1 MSNKTSALYKFDNF
15 CLDTNQ
21 KCLLYADAPVSLT
34 PKAYQTLLVLIRS
47 RGQIVEK
54 ETLLN
59 EVWADTFVE
68 ETTLAQNILTLRK
81 ALGTFQK
88 EKEFIV
94 TIPRRGYRFVAEVQE
109 LLNDEEILVI
119 EKHTRTHIIAEQ
131 NRIHDS
137 TDTETGETAIV
148 ISKKS
153 SANNFITPKHIAVA
167 GLCILFLVT
176 GSLSTW
182 YFIRRES
189 FADSQIQKSR
199 VETLVSDMDVKN
211 AVISP
216 NGKYLALVKEKDAG
230 QSLNLRQIENG
241 NTIEIVP
248 KINGNFIGAAF
259 SPDSEQIYYSVYE
272 NSEPNKFSVGTL
284 YKLPIPGGASQKI
297 LSDID
302 SPPSLSPDKN
312 RIAFMRRNPESK
324 ETVLIIAEIDG
335 KNERILAVRQG
346 EEAFT
351 NAGAAWS
358 PDGKALSTTVNHF
371 ENDKK
376 SVQVA
381 VVNVETGEQKIVS
394 RQNWNWAGQT
404 VWRKDGKGIIVAA
417 YRETSPTLSDEL
429 WLIAYPDGNATYL
442 NTGINGVSG
451 ISLNSESDSIVAIQT
466 DKLTCFLS
474 ASLDN
479 FRKSNHISTRI
490 GDACLLP
497 FGADWTNDGKIVYST
512 AEDGNADIWTTNEDG
527 GGKKQLTSDESA
539 EIVPTISKDGRFLI
553 FLSNRS
559 GKMNVWRA
567 NADGT
572 NPVQLTDNENVRDA
586 IIAPDSNTIYYLAQ
600 NSENTF
606 ETLWKISINGE
617 NKTQITAQMTKS
629 PRISPDGK
637 TIACYFPNAKNKM
650 SLTLLSSET
659 GEVLRYIETPPNDNI
674 PFLDWSK
681 DGGKLFLILQERKV
695 FSLWKLALNDGN
707 AEKMR
712 EWENDAIFRFVISK
726 DGERVFYEV
735 GTEINSVVLF
745 KSLATAE

>member
-88 EKEFIV
+88 EKEFIA

>member
-34 PKAYQTLLVLIRS
+34 PKAYQTLLVLIRL

-88 EKEFIV
+88 EKEFIA

-216 NGKYLALVKEKDAG
+216 NGKYLAPVKEKDAG

>member
-1 MSNKTSALYKFDNF
+1 MSNKTLALYKFDDF

-21 KCLLYADAPVSLT
+21 RCLLYGDAPVSLT
-34 PKAYQTLLVLIRS
+34 PKAYQTLCVLIRL

-81 ALGTFQK
+81 TLGTFQK

-119 EKHTRTHIIAEQ
+119 EKHTRTHIITEQ

-137 TDTETGETAIV
+137 TDTKTDETAIV
-148 ISKKS
+148 ISKNS
-153 SANNFITPKHIAVA
+153 SAKNFITPKHFAFA
-167 GLCILFLVT
+167 SLCLLFLAT
-176 GSLSTW
+176 GCLSTW
-182 YFIRRES
+182 YFMRKES
-189 FADSQIQKSR
+189 FTDSQSQKSR
-199 VETLVSDMDVKN
+199 FETLVSDADIKN

-216 NGKYLALVKEKDAG
+216 NGKYLALVKQKDAG

-248 KINGNFIGAAF
+248 KINGNFIGAVF

-272 NSEPNKFSVGTL
+272 DSEPNKSSAGTL

-297 LSDID
+297 LSNID
-302 SPPSLSPDKN
+302 SPPNISPDKN
-312 RIAFMRRNPESK
+312 RIAFMRRNPENN
-324 ETVLIIAEIDG
+324 ETALIITEIDG
-335 KNERILAVRQG
+335 KNERILTVRKG
-346 EEAFT
+346 EETFT
-351 NAGAAWS
+351 NAGVAWS
-358 PDGKALSTTVNHF
+358 PDGKALSATVNQV

-417 YRETSPTLSDEL
+417 YRETSPNLSDEL
-429 WLIAYPDGNATYL
+429 WLISYPDGNATYL
-442 NTGINGVSG
+442 NTGIKGVSG
-451 ISLNSESDSIVAIQT
+451 ISLNGESDSVVAIKT

-512 AEDGNADIWTTNEDG
+512 AEGGNADIWTTEENG

-572 NPVQLTDNENVRDA
+572 NPFQLTDNENVKDA
-586 IIAPDSNTIYYLAQ
+586 IISPDSSTIYYLAQ

-606 ETLWKISINGE
+606 ETLWKMSINGE

-637 TIACYFPNAKNKM
+637 TIACYFPNAENKM
-650 SLTLLSSET
+650 SLTLLSSQT
-659 GEVLRYIETPPNDNI
+659 GEVLRHVETPPNDNI

-681 DGGKLFLILQERKV
+681 DGEKLFLILQEGKA
-695 FSLWKLALNDGN
+695 FSLWKLALKDGN
-707 AEKMR
+707 SEKMR

-726 DGERVFYEV
+726 DGEKVFYEV
-735 GTEINSVVLF
+735 GTEINSVVMF
-745 KSLATAE
+745 NSLATTE

>member
-1 MSNKTSALYKFDNF
+1 MSSKTLALYRFDEF

-21 KCLLYADAPVSLT
+21 RCLLYENAPVSLT
-34 PKAYQTLLVLIRS
+34 PKAYQTLLVLIRL
-47 RGQIVEK
+47 RGQVVEK

-81 ALGTFQK
+81 TLGTFQK

-94 TIPRRGYRFVAEVQE
+94 TIPRRGYRFVAEVEE
-109 LLNDEEILVI
+109 LSNDEEIFVI

-131 NRIHDS
+131 DRLYNS
-137 TDTETGETAIV
+137 TETETGETALAIN
-148 ISKKS
+148 KNS
-153 SANNFITPKHIAVA
+153 SPQSFITRKHILFASIC
-167 GLCILFLVT
+167 LLFLAI
-176 GSLSTW
+176 GCIATW
-182 YFIRRES
+182 TFVRKQNL
-189 FADSQIQKSR
+189 ADSQGQKLR
-199 VETLVSDMDVKN
+199 FETLVSDADIES

-216 NGKYLALVKEKDAG
+216 NGKYLALLQQKDAA

-248 KINGNFIGAAF
+248 KINGKFIGAVF
-259 SPDSEQIYYSVYE
+259 SPDSEQFYYSVYE
-272 NSEPNKFSVGTL
+272 NSESNKISIGTL

-297 LSDID
+297 LSNID
-302 SPPSLSPDKN
+302 SPPSISPDKN
-312 RIAFMRRNPESK
+312 RIAFMRRNLETK
-324 ETVLIIAEIDG
+324 ETALIISDIDT
-335 KNERILAVRQG
+335 KNERILTTRNEK
-346 EEAFT
+346 EEFT
-351 NAGAAWS
+351 NAGFAWS
-358 PDGKALSTTVNHF
+358 PDGKTLSTTVNHI

-381 VVNVETGEQKIVS
+381 VINVETGEQKIVS

-404 VWRKDGKGIIVAA
+404 VWQKDGKGIIVAA
-417 YRETSPTLSDEL
+417 YRETSPTLNDEL
-429 WLIAYPDGNATYL
+429 WSLSYPEGNATYL
-442 NTGINGVSG
+442 NTGIKGISG
-451 ISLNSESDSIVAIQT
+451 ISMNSESNSIVAIKT

-474 ASLDN
+474 ASLEN

-512 AEDGNADIWTTNEDG
+512 AEGGNADIWTTDEDG
-527 GGKKQLTSDESA
+527 NGKKQLTSDESA
-539 EIVPTISKDGRFLI
+539 EIAPTISKDGRFLI

-559 GKMNVWRA
+559 GKMNIWRS

-572 NPVQLTDNENVRDA
+572 NPFQITENENVKDA
-586 IIAPDSNTIYYLAQ
+586 IISPDSKMVYYLAR
-600 NSENTF
+600 NSEDTF
-606 ETLWKISINGE
+606 ETLWKVSINGE
-617 NKTQITAQMTKS
+617 NKTQITSQITKS

-637 TIACYFPNAKNKM
+637 KIACYFPNAENKM
-650 SLTLLSSET
+650 FLTLISSET
-659 GEVLRYIETPPNDNI
+659 GEILRQIEPPPNDNI

-681 DGGKLFLILQERKV
+681 DGEKLFLILEEGKV
-695 FSLWKLALNDGN
+695 FSLWKLNLANET

-726 DGERVFYEV
+726 EGERVFYEV
-735 GTEINSVVLF
+735 GTEINSVVQL
-745 KSLATAE
+745 KLNPMQ

>member
-34 PKAYQTLLVLIRS
+34 PKAYQTLLVLIRL

-88 EKEFIV
+88 EKEFIA

-216 NGKYLALVKEKDAG
+216 NGKYLAPVKEKDAG

-302 SPPSLSPDKN
+302 SPPSISPDKN

-451 ISLNSESDSIVAIQT
+451 ISLNSESDSIVAIKT

-659 GEVLRYIETPPNDNI
+659 GEVLRHIETPPNDNI